1 MLTEYSSVA
10 DLITQSFPFLEQRL
24 KVQRIAFCVVDIVLV
39 IGLILAHVIYFMI
52 TVPSKEWLVNLVTSI
67 VSLTQ

>member
-24 KVQRIAFCVVDIVLV
+24 KVQGIAFCVVDIILV
-39 IGLILAHVIYFMI
+39 IGLILAHVVYFMI
-52 TVPSKEWLVNLVTSI
+52 TLPSREWLVHLVTSI
-67 VSLTQ
+67 IR